1 MLTTITHTRALLVR
15 LGVNLQ
21 FLHKTQDNLSTM
33 ERGLLWLPLLFA
45 FFWLAWQGS
54 KEYQKIEA
62 YRTWAEQ
69 FERAKF
75 DIYAVLGQKGNN
87 ITWGKPTPKGPI
99 KLETF
104 SLLDVQQVRLLVDDK
119 PVEIE
124 QPPQKGRTIELEFL
138 FAESGNSVRVPF
150 TEIPLA
156 AEWGKF
162 LHSRVISH

>member
-1 MLTTITHTRALLVR
+1 
-15 LGVNLQ
+15 
-21 FLHKTQDNLSTM
+21 M
-33 ERGLLWLPLLFA
+33 ERGLLWLPLLVM

-54 KEYQKIEA
+54 KEYQKVEA

-69 FERAKF
+69 FERAKY

-104 SLLDVQQVRLLVDDK
+104 SLLDVQQTRLLVDDK
-119 PVEIE
+119 SVDLENIPE
-124 QPPQKGRTIELEFL
+124 KGRAIELEFV
-138 FAESGNSVRVPF
+138 FTEPANSVRVPF

-156 AEWGKF
+156 AEWGKY
-162 LHSRVISH
+162 LQRALQELRSEQNQ

>member
-1 MLTTITHTRALLVR
+1 
-15 LGVNLQ
+15 
-21 FLHKTQDNLSTM
+21 M
-33 ERGLLWLPLLFA
+33 ERGLLWLPLLVI

-54 KEYQKIEA
+54 KEYQKVEA

-69 FERAKF
+69 FERAKY

-87 ITWGKPTPKGPI
+87 LTWGKPTPQGPI

-104 SLLDVQQVRLLVDDK
+104 SLLHVQQIYLLIDGKSVD
-119 PVEIE
+119 VEN
-124 QPPQKGRTIELEFL
+124 PPDKGRSIELEFL
-138 FAESGNSVRVPF
+138 FSESTNSVRVPF

-162 LHSRVISH
+162 LLLVLQGLRSPQNQ